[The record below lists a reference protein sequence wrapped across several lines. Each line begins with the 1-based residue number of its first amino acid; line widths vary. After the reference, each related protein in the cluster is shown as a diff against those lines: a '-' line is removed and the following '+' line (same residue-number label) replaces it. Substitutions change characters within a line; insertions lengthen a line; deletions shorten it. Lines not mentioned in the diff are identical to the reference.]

1 MMQQDIVHKLREA
14 QRHLVDA
21 ARAIDGASVNIRTL
35 LADISASQQ
44 QQPANDDQKGSDD
57 EK

>member
-1 MMQQDIVHKLREA
+1 MMQQDILYKLREA

-35 LADISASQQ
+35 LADINASQQ
-44 QQPANDDQKGSDD
+44 DADRDDKGGKSD
-57 EK
+57 ER